1 MKIEFTEWKEGQL
14 VITSDIVQDAKR
26 AFEQNEWFGA
36 YARIHVMIEFW
47 MQQIYEL
54 DYSQKNKMHELVE
67 KLNKN
72 YFYGYG
78 QLIRDT
84 TRMGYITEG
93 ESQRLSEWGKLR
105 NRIFHRLI
113 KYSYQTAHYN
123 VVKKEEVIRGFDEGL
138 ALEELVRERVQQ
150 IVSKVLGRMIVN
162 PQPSPST

>member
-1 MKIEFTEWKEGQL
+1 
-14 VITSDIVQDAKR
+14 
-26 AFEQNEWFGA
+26 
-36 YARIHVMIEFW
+36 

-67 KLNKN
+67 KLNNN
-72 YFYGYG
+72 YFYGYR

-93 ESQRLSEWGKLR
+93 ESQRLSEWRKLR

>member
-1 MKIEFTEWKEGQL
+1 MKMEFTEWKEGQL

-67 KLNKN
+67 KLNNN
-72 YFYGYG
+72 YFYGYR

-93 ESQRLSEWGKLR
+93 ESQRLSEWRKLR

-123 VVKKEEVIRGFDEGL
+123 VVKKEELIRGFEEGL

-150 IVSKVLGRMIVN
+150 IFLRFSVG
-162 PQPSPST
+162 